1 MKAINREAEVKAY
14 KYLRSLG
21 MTHAGAIGAIDNLEA
36 ESDGFYANRMEYLLV
51 RRLKEAGYNYTD
63 ESYTAA
69 IDNGSITLEEYM
81 HPLPGKQYGHG
92 LAQWTSPGRK
102 ERLYKLAKQ
111 KGVSISDMKMQLEYL
126 IWELKNVYKNVWNV
140 LTTSKSIRE
149 ASDYFLVHF
158 EAPANTGEA
167 VRKGR
172 ADRGYV
178 FEKYLKCQNGGT
190 NVKVTAQQII
200 DVMKNW
206 IGMSRSKGTHKPI
219 IDLYNS
225 HKPLARGY
233 AVSYTDDY
241 CDTTVSAAF
250 IKLDAVDL
258 IGGTECG
265 VEEHI
270 NILKKKGIWNEDGTI
285 VPKPG
290 YIICY
295 NWDDSTQPNDGWA
308 DHIGIVESV
317 DTKTRTM
324 VVIEGNTNGGVVGRR
339 TIPIGWGYIR
349 GYGCPKYAETSDTV
363 AGNQTTTGASSGKDY
378 LSKGDNGPEVKAM
391 QTMLIAVGYPCGS
404 SGADGDFGTDTEKA
418 LKNYQKDH
426 KLEPD
431 GCYGTKTKASLKTL
445 YKKSQVAISQPAT
458 ATAVEA
464 AQCFD
469 KAKAGAYKTTTELWM
484 KYGAGKEKKGILV
497 VPKDGKVQCYGY
509 YSTAAD
515 GTPWLYVVY
524 NGKVGF
530 CSSKYLKKC

>member
-1 MKAINREAEVKAY
+1 MAVINRASEVEAYYYFRAQ
-14 KYLRSLG
+14 G
-21 MTHAGAIGAIDNLEA
+21 MTHAGAIGTIDNLEA

-63 ESYTAA
+63 ESYTVA

-81 HPLPGKQYGHG
+81 HPLPGRQYGHG

-111 KGVSISDMKMQLEYL
+111 KGVSISDLEMQLEYL

-200 DVMKNW
+200 DVMKSW
-206 IGMSRSKGTHKPI
+206 ISMSRSKDTHKPI

-225 HKPLARGY
+225 HYPLARGY
-233 AVSYTDDY
+233 KASYVDDY
-241 CDTTVSAAF
+241 CDITVSAAF
-250 IKLDAVDL
+250 IKLNAVDL

-270 NILKKKGIWNEDGTI
+270 NLFKKKGIWNEDGKIT
-285 VPKPG
+285 PKPG

-295 NWDDSTQPNDGWA
+295 NWDTSVQPNDGYA

-317 DTKTRTM
+317 DTEARTM

-349 GYGCPKYAETSDTV
+349 GYAVPKYADSDTKTENKSNTETGETGYMFRV
-363 AGNQTTTGASSGKDY
+363 KTVQSGSTGNDVKLLQRLLKSNGC
-378 LSKGDNGPEVKAM
+378 KG
-391 QTMLIAVGYPCGS
+391 
-404 SGADGDFGTDTEKA
+404 
-418 LKNYQKDH
+418 
-426 KLEPD
+426 
-431 GCYGTKTKASLKTL
+431 
-445 YKKSQVAISQPAT
+445 
-458 ATAVEA
+458 
-464 AQCFD
+464 
-469 KAKAGAYKTTTELWM
+469 
-484 KYGAGKEKKGILV
+484 
-497 VPKDGKVQCYGY
+497 KDGKNL
-509 YSTAAD
+509 TID
-515 GTPWLYVVY
+515 GSCGSNTVY
-524 NGKVGF
+524 AIKE
-530 CSSKYLKKC
+530 YQKKKKLEVDGCAGNATWKSILLR